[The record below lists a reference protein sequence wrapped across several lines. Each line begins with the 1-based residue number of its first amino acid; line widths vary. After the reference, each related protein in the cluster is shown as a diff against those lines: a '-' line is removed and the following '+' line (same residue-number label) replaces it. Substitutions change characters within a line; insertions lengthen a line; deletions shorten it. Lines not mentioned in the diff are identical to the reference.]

1 MATIKLWKDKKDQLL
16 DPELFSK
23 QADLLAKQISE
34 DGQRDRKAKN
44 KSTQLRRFF
53 DEIVR
58 LNTQAQTDK
67 GNVNWKVILPHVH
80 MLVAKTA
87 YAQGRDL
94 VTPSFVEM
102 MRSGITQIEEKK
114 DLQIFANFLE
124 AFMGFYK
131 AYRPK

>member
-16 DPELFSK
+16 DPELFST
-23 QADLLAKQISE
+23 QADLIAKQISE
-34 DGQRDRKAKN
+34 DGQRDRKEKN

-53 DEIVR
+53 DEVVR

-67 GNVNWKVILPHVH
+67 DNVNWKMILPHVH

-94 VTPSFVEM
+94 VTQSFVDL
-102 MRSGITQIEEKK
+102 MRSGITQIEDRK
-114 DLQIFANFLE
+114 DLQVFANFLE